1 MSSTPSQEIYSA
13 VEKAYAFFNQ
23 ELFAGQLPD
32 CLIVLQRQPK
42 MMGYVSPKRWVNSN
56 KRFVDELAINPEY
69 FLGYPLIEIMQTLVH
84 EQCHIWQAKFGNP
97 GRRNYHNTE
106 WANKMQEI
114 GLMPSHTGLPGGKK
128 TGEHMNDYAIL
139 GGKFQTAYM
148 QLIETGFHLPW
159 LDRIPLARKNKAP
172 SVFNAEG
179 TSIETLLPEPALE
192 IYSAPLGETLIEHQQ
207 NDDLNGAETLLAPIR
222 LEQQLKKNTRVKYR
236 CASCSNQL
244 WGKPNM
250 NIICGDC
257 QQTFICV
264 E

>member
-1 MSSTPSQEIYSA
+1 MPSPSQEIYSA
-13 VEKAYAFFNQ
+13 VEKAYTFFNQ

-84 EQCHIWQAKFGNP
+84 EQCHIWQAKFGSP
-97 GRRNYHNTE
+97 GRRNYHNAE
-106 WANKMQEI
+106 WANKMQDI

-139 GGKFQTAYM
+139 GGKFQEAYTR
-148 QLIETGFHLPW
+148 LIEVGFHLPW
-159 LDRIPLARKNKAP
+159 LDRIPLVRKDKTP
-172 SVFNAEG
+172 SVFSTTG
-179 TSIETLLPEPALE
+179 EPIDNRLQQNE
-192 IYSAPLGETLIEHQQ
+192 IDIYSAAVGEELIEHQQ
-207 NDDLNGAETLLAPIR
+207 QSDLSIVEPLLAPIR
-222 LEQQLKKNTRVKYR
+222 LENNLKKNTRVKYR
-236 CASCSNQL
+236 CTACGNQL

-257 QQTFICV
+257 QLAFKSI
-264 E
+264 